1 MEYRHLGKSG
11 FKVPALSLGTGT
23 FGGQGKL
30 FGAWGNT
37 DVTEAQRLVDICL
50 EAGLNL
56 FDSADVYSGGAS
68 ESILGAAIKG
78 RRDKV
83 LVPDP
88 GYTTFTMAPAA
99 LGARPVPYPLRPER
113 GFAPSLADIAPLL
126 TRRQRVERAR
136 KQTDDLFSKYGETAR
151 DILRGWL

>member
-11 FKVPALSLGTGT
+11 FKVPALSFGTGT

-56 FDSADVYSGGAS
+56 FDSADV
-68 ESILGAAIKG
+68 
-78 RRDKV
+78 
-83 LVPDP
+83 
-88 GYTTFTMAPAA
+88 
-99 LGARPVPYPLRPER
+99 
-113 GFAPSLADIAPLL
+113 
-126 TRRQRVERAR
+126 
-136 KQTDDLFSKYGETAR
+136 
-151 DILRGWL
+151 